1 MSIMACVQM
10 DTQTS
15 MGTRIIKIAMTG
27 FTFAGVKS
35 IITIKGGFYEWT
47 WEETLGGIHG
57 FGS

>member
-10 DTQTS
+10 DTETS

-35 IITIKGGFYEWT
+35 IITSKGGFLGMDLGRDVRGNT
-47 WEETLGGIHG
+47 W
-57 FGS
+57 FR